1 MPLTL
6 VPATWREAR
15 AFVEAWHRHLPPPP
29 GHKFSLGVVDDTDV
43 LVGVA
48 IVGRPVARALD
59 DHRTLEVT
67 RLATDG
73 TGNACSKL
81 LGAASRAARVLG
93 YRRVITYT
101 RDDEPGTSLNAAG
114 WRVAATLPPRSGW
127 NRRPGGADTGG
138 IGRTRWEVP

>member
-6 VPATWREAR
+6 VPLTWPEAR
-15 AFVEAWHRHLPPPP
+15 AFVQVWHRHLPPPP

-59 DHRTLEVT
+59 DRRTLEIT

-81 LGAASRAARVLG
+81 LGASVRAATALG

-101 RDDEPGTSLNAAG
+101 RDDEPGMSLSAAG
-114 WRVAATLPPRSGW
+114 WRVAATLPPPSGW
-127 NRRPGGADTGG
+127 NRRPGGTDTGG